1 MRRTIEDSP
10 DPDRRARKRGSVK
23 RYRLLAAM
31 AASLIALAGVAACSD
46 NEGTRAPEATST
58 AVEAPAETPTAGTP
72 AGDTPEPL
80 PAGLREVLEQ
90 VAEVR
95 GLEPPEE
102 LKASLVSRADLPGL
116 LEDLITDEDRAW
128 FARTTT
134 LYRLMGH
141 FTPEQDYLTIYQSFG
156 ASAVLGLYSPAHK
169 QLWVVHEGQ
178 ELDFD
183 TLPRGQKETLAHELV
198 HVLQDHHFNLE
209 ETYEGVMDNL
219 DREQAWTA
227 VVEGDAV
234 THEGIFSR
242 RYLAVPVGAGG
253 GRLLLLADLAQITN
267 VPPSIARELI
277 FPYTTG
283 AEWVRAIVADE
294 GAEAVNEMLR
304 NPLAGTAYVLHP
316 ELRTAGW
323 EPRDVKLP
331 DMADALGDSWERES
345 GGSIGE
351 FGWRNYL
358 QLRIRGLDAGTAAAG
373 WAGDAY
379 DVYVKDDESV
389 AVFRIA
395 FNDGSQAQEFADAQ
409 QDFIANARAE
419 TAADGGIQYATFRT
433 GYVTATTAV
442 AGDEV
447 VLVMGSSREVAERA
461 MEALAGG

>member
-1 MRRTIEDSP
+1 MRRMIEDSP
-10 DPDRRARKRGSVK
+10 DPDRRARKRGPVK
-23 RYRLLAAM
+23 RYQMLAAM
-31 AASLIALAGVAACSD
+31 AASLIALASVAACSD
-46 NEGTRAPEATST
+46 NPRTVAPEATST
-58 AVEAPAETPTAGTP
+58 AVETPAETPAG
-72 AGDTPEPL
+72 GTPEPL
-80 PAGLREVLEQ
+80 PEGLREVLEQ

-102 LKASLVSRADLPGL
+102 LKASLISRADLPGL
-116 LEDLITDEDRAW
+116 LEDLITDDDREW

-156 ASAVLGLYSPAHK
+156 AEAVLGLYSPAHK
-169 QLWVVHEGQ
+169 QLWVVPEGQ

-183 TLPRGQKETLAHELV
+183 TLPRGQKMTLAHELV
-198 HVLQDHHFNLE
+198 HVLQDYHFNLE

-234 THEGIFSR
+234 THEGIFSQ
-242 RYLAVPVGAGG
+242 RYLAVPVGAGA
-253 GRLLLLADLAQITN
+253 GRLLLFADSPQITD
-267 VPPSIARELI
+267 VPVSIQRELI

-283 AEWVRAIVADE
+283 ADWVRSVVAEE

-304 NPLAGTAYVLHP
+304 EPLAGTAYVLHP

-323 EPRDVKLP
+323 EPREVKLP
-331 DMADALGDSWERES
+331 DMTDALGDGWERAS

-351 FGWRNYL
+351 FGWQNYL
-358 QLRIRGLDAGTAAAG
+358 WMRIGAGRAGPAAAG

-379 DVYVKDDESV
+379 EVYVMGEESV

-395 FNDGSQAQEFADAQ
+395 FNDGGEAQEFADAQ
-409 QDFIANARAE
+409 QDFIAKAGAE
-419 TAADGGIQYATFRT
+419 TVQDGAIQYATFRT

-442 AGDEV
+442 LGDQV
-447 VLVMGSSREVAERA
+447 VVVMGSSREVAERA
-461 MEALAGG
+461 MEALVRG